1 MNTPKKIVLV
11 VIAALLFGVGS
22 GFYIPTPSQD
32 KAYAYRG
39 ERGEV
44 DEFDRMVNSP
54 DRGKINYLLEY
65 PGIDIASRGNLKA
78 KSVFFPKLRGRA
90 VISGKS
96 CMGAGGQA

>member
-1 MNTPKKIVLV
+1 
-11 VIAALLFGVGS
+11 
-22 GFYIPTPSQD
+22 
-32 KAYAYRG
+32 
-39 ERGEV
+39 
-44 DEFDRMVNSP
+44 MVNSP